1 MEDAGWPATVEP
13 VPVRDEAW
21 DTFQT
26 VELRPPPEL
35 EEERQV
41 AVALED
47 GMEKRRLKVRVRQA
61 MAVSGDGAGAG
72 AGGSL
77 QASGAARALV
87 SSPVIPTAANS

>member
-1 MEDAGWPATVEP
+1 MEP

-26 VELRPPPEL
+26 VELRPHPEL

-41 AVALED
+41 AVALEY

-61 MAVSGDGAGAG
+61 MVQYLETALGLVPADGKP
-72 AGGSL
+72 L
-77 QASGAARALV
+77 PPRLERV
-87 SSPVIPTAANS
+87 R